1 VADAEMSQSA
11 IASAYFSRLDGGDPT
26 LMDLFDDDLL
36 LYFPKFGVARGKE
49 AFGAFAAGIMPTL
62 SAVQHFIDPDAF
74 AIAGDRVVVEGT
86 TRGAMANGA
95 QWAGGETPGGRF
107 CNVFEI
113 RDGRIARLFIYLD
126 PDYAGADTER
136 FLWPERAAGPW

>member
-1 VADAEMSQSA
+1 MADAEMSQSA
-11 IASAYFSRLDGGDPT
+11 VASAYFSRLDGGDPT

-36 LYFPKFGVARGKE
+36 LYFPKFGVARGKD

-62 SAVQHFIDPDAF
+62 SAVQHFIDPDTF
-74 AIAGDRVVVEGT
+74 VIAGDRVVVEGT
-86 TRGAMANGA
+86 TRGATANGA

-113 RDGRIARLFIYLD
+113 RGGRIARLFIYLD